1 MKKIGIAIIILW
13 SMHTV
18 YGQKSF
24 TSLKAFIDYASTK
37 NIALQNN
44 TIKVMQAKQGK
55 LAAML
60 SVPDVNFNMNSSFTN
75 NTKLPVSI
83 LPGEAFGG
91 QPGSTREIQT
101 GTKYTSAFGQSLD
114 VKLVNLE
121 GLQNL
126 KLAKINT
133 AIVESDGTVTQK
145 NLQDNIAI
153 IYFTILQLQAQKES
167 TQKSIAIADTL
178 YQITYNKYKAG
189 INSQQS
195 VNDSKINLLNLQ
207 ENERQIDYLIQQ
219 NYLSLKNIADIPIN
233 ENFVIVQNIDTEKLP
248 SKQNLQ
254 PNLLLVQNYLLREQ
268 YALLHIKKT
277 KMAQLPTLSL
287 LVGNNYNQ
295 YNSNFTFGGGKWI
308 HSQYIGIKLNYT
320 LPNANTITN
329 KVNAKYTYLLAQ
341 QATKQ
346 AKIKADNEVQQ
357 LENDWQKAY
366 SQYNSNKEIVALQKD
381 TYQKNKNLYVEGVIA
396 LDKAITSM
404 NNVVN
409 AEYNLITSKVSM
421 LLASAKMEINNKL
434 N

>member
-1 MKKIGIAIIILW
+1 MKKISITIIILL
-13 SMHTV
+13 SISNV
-18 YGQKSF
+18 YGQRNF
-24 TSLKAFIDYASTK
+24 TSLKVFIDYASTK

-44 TIKVMQAKQGK
+44 TIKVLQAKQGR
-55 LAAML
+55 LAAIL
-60 SVPDVNFNMNSSFTN
+60 SVPDVNVNVNSSFTN

-83 LPGEAFGG
+83 LPGEVFGG
-91 QPGSTREIQT
+91 QPGTTKEIQT
-101 GTKYTSAFGQSLD
+101 GTKYASAFGQSLD
-114 VKLVNLE
+114 IKLVNLE
-121 GLQNL
+121 GLQNI
-126 KLAKINT
+126 KLANINT
-133 AIVESDGTVTQK
+133 AIAESDGVITQK
-145 NLQDNIAI
+145 NLQENIAT

-167 TQKSIAIADTL
+167 TQKNIAIADTL

-189 INSQQS
+189 INNQQS

-219 NYLSLKNIADIPIN
+219 NYLSLKNIADIPIT
-233 ENFVIVQNIDTEKLP
+233 ENFVIVQNIDAEKLP
-248 SKQNLQ
+248 AKENVQ
-254 PNLLLVQNYLLREQ
+254 PNLVSVQNYLLREQ
-268 YALLHIKKT
+268 YALLNIKKT

-287 LVGNNYNQ
+287 FAGNNYNQ
-295 YNSNFTFGGGKWI
+295 YNSNFTYGGGKWI
-308 HSQYIGIKLNYT
+308 HSQYIGLKLNYT

-346 AKIKADNEVQQ
+346 AKIKADNEAQQ

-366 SQYNSNKEIVALQKD
+366 SQYNSNKEIVALHKE

-396 LDKAITSM
+396 LDKTIASM
-404 NNVVN
+404 NYVIN

-421 LLASAKMEINNKL
+421 LLVAAKMEINNKL